1 MEYLTEVFRL
11 DKKFPFMV
19 FKGKGFSSE
28 AIKSGNVY
36 MHNHYCLEINLALSS
51 GGTYY
56 IGENAYPIEKNDIF
70 IINNYE
76 YHYAANENDQMELMV
91 IIFDPELVWQNEAM
105 DYLYIKAFYEWK
117 DGFKHRLESDSV
129 PSNIA
134 QIIFEI
140 EREWNEK
147 AAGYPLVIKSLL
159 LKLLALL
166 YRRFEETG
174 KYSEKILR
182 FQNEYIRII
191 DAINYIDENFK
202 EPISLQKLSEKVH
215 MNQNY
220 FSTYFRNVMNC
231 SVSAYMIRRRLKHAC
246 LLLSTTDQSI
256 IEIASDS
263 GFENVPYFNRTF
275 KKHIGMTPGEYR
287 SNANKT
293 E

>member
-11 DKKFPFMV
+11 DKKFPFTI
-19 FKGKGFSSE
+19 FKGKGFSPE
-28 AIKSGNVY
+28 KIKSGNVY

-56 IGENAYPIEKNDIF
+56 IGENSYPINKNDIF

-76 YHYAANENDQMELMV
+76 YHYAANDTSEMELMV
-91 IIFDPELVWQNEAM
+91 IIFDPELVWQNEQM
-105 DYLYIKAFYEWK
+105 DFLYIKAFYEWK
-117 DGFKHRLESDSV
+117 DGFKHRLSGEAVSSSITD
-129 PSNIA
+129 
-134 QIIFEI
+134 IIFEM
-140 EREWNEK
+140 EK
-147 AAGYPLVIKSLL
+147 EQTEQSAGYQLIIKSLL

-166 YRRFEETG
+166 YRRFEETRN
-174 KYSEKILR
+174 YSEKIMQ

-191 DAINYIDENFK
+191 DAINYIDEKFK
-202 EPISLQKLSEKVH
+202 EPVMLAELAKMVH

-231 SVSAYMIRRRLKHAC
+231 SVSTYIIRRRLKHAC
-246 LLLSTTDQSI
+246 LLLATTDESI

-275 KKHIGMTPGEYR
+275 KKHLGMTPGEYR
-287 SNANKT
+287 NNANI
-293 E
+293 